1 MAVFRLPAVTRAMVW
16 TKLTFCCSLTIVLF
30 IVVTRDLLRQEAI
43 IKPTFDL
50 DHYSCTDGEYWACK
64 HPALVTKKE
73 AHDFFTAQMA
83 GSPLDLVRFLMSLE
97 EDSFWTAQRALDA
110 TEMTPTP

>member
-1 MAVFRLPAVTRAMVW
+1 MEKRFAA
-16 TKLTFCCSLTIVLF
+16 
-30 IVVTRDLLRQEAI
+30 VTRDLLRQEAI

-50 DHYSCTDGEYWACK
+50 DHYSCTDGEYLQFIDWACK

-83 GSPLDLVRFLMSLE
+83 GSPLDLVRFSMSLE
-97 EDSFWTAQRALDA
+97 EDGFWTARWALDA
-110 TEMTPTP
+110 TEMTSTP